1 MKIEQEKEFKP
12 VIITLETKDDYDN
25 FISIIDEAI
34 DKNVKTYMSP
44 QAKGMAIAISDFATN
59 NG

>member
-1 MKIEQEKEFKP
+1 MKIEQDKIFKP

-25 FISIIDEAI
+25 FISIIDEAT
-34 DKNVKTYMSP
+34 DKNIKTYMSP
-44 QAKGMAIAISDFATN
+44 EAESMAIEISDFATN